1 MAEALLNAYSLPG
14 LAFVVLVAGCAG
26 TNVPQ
31 AAETGTEPVMVR
43 LQATTYNAGEIGQA
57 SLLPQG
63 GKTLI
68 RLNFS
73 GVPPYASLPVHV
85 YTYIYEA
92 ACARL
97 PETPAWSLNDRVL
110 VEGFS
115 GQRSYSP
122 RGPFTLSHIAPVPVD
137 QLLSG
142 RYALALRT
150 APADGDQVIYCAD
163 LREE

>member
-1 MAEALLNAYSLPG
+1 MNAYSLPG
-14 LAFVVLVAGCAG
+14 LALAVLVAGCAG
-26 TNVPQ
+26 PDLPQ
-31 AAETGTEPVMVR
+31 AAEEGTEPVVVR

-63 GKTLI
+63 DKTLI

-73 GVPPYASLPVHV
+73 GVPAYASLPVHV
-85 YTYIYEA
+85 YTYIYES
-92 ACARL
+92 ACAKL
-97 PETPAWSLNDRVL
+97 PEKPAWSLNDRVL

-115 GQRSYSP
+115 GQRSYSR

-142 RYALALRT
+142 LYALALRT

-163 LREE
+163 LHKE

>member
-1 MAEALLNAYSLPG
+1 M
-14 LAFVVLVAGCAG
+14 
-26 TNVPQ
+26 
-31 AAETGTEPVMVR
+31 
-43 LQATTYNAGEIGQA
+43 
-57 SLLPQG
+57 
-63 GKTLI
+63 I

-92 ACARL
+92 ACANL
-97 PETPAWSLNDRVL
+97 PDKPAWSLNDRVL
-110 VEGFS
+110 AEGFS
-115 GQRSYSP
+115 GQRSYSR

-163 LREE
+163 LHKE